1 MRVIAGSAR
10 RLLLKTIEGMDT
22 RPTTD
27 RIKETLFNMLNTQIA
42 GCTFLDLFSGSG
54 AIGIEALSRGA
65 KQAFFVESN
74 PEAVSCIR
82 ENLSRT
88 HLEEGAL
95 VLNCDVIAGLKK
107 LEGRNPRFDIIFM
120 DIEFGDTIGFQVAR
134 RLSMQDSQLAV
145 VYMTNYEHYIT
156 EAFVCRPL
164 GFIRKSHAE
173 DDLQIA
179 GQEIRRF
186 IGQKYSRFVFGGGA
200 AVVEVPLYKVYAVE
214 IYGHDMVILLE
225 NENIRVR
232 DKLMRVEDELEAH
245 DFVKISRGRMVHLK
259 YVTAIEG
266 KTVQLHENYEFAVS
280 ADKISMLKSRW
291 LAYKM
296 LH

>member
-1 MRVIAGSAR
+1 MQEAAVRFAICDDDKVYAEKMKALILQTFHLPQPVECVIY
-10 RLLLKTIEGMDT
+10 LNQEQILK
-22 RPTTD
+22 
-27 RIKETLFNMLNTQIA
+27 
-42 GCTFLDLFSGSG
+42 CY
-54 AIGIEALSRGA
+54 
-65 KQAFFVESN
+65 
-74 PEAVSCIR
+74 R
-82 ENLSRT
+82 E
-88 HLEEGAL
+88 
-95 VLNCDVIAGLKK
+95 DKI
-107 LEGRNPRFDIIFM
+107 DIVFM

-134 RLSMQDSQLAV
+134 RLSRQDSQLAV

-186 IGQKYSRFVFGGGA
+186 IGQKYSRFVFGGGT

-214 IYGHDMVILLE
+214 IYGHDMVILLDD
-225 NENIRVR
+225 ENIRVR

-259 YVTAIEG
+259 YVTAIEW
-266 KTVQLHENYEFAVS
+266 KTVRLHENYEFAVS

>member
-1 MRVIAGSAR
+1 MQETAVRFAICDDDKTYAEKMKALILQTFQLPQPVECVIY
-10 RLLLKTIEGMDT
+10 LNQEQILKYY
-22 RPTTD
+22 
-27 RIKETLFNMLNTQIA
+27 
-42 GCTFLDLFSGSG
+42 
-54 AIGIEALSRGA
+54 
-65 KQAFFVESN
+65 
-74 PEAVSCIR
+74 R
-82 ENLSRT
+82 E
-88 HLEEGAL
+88 
-95 VLNCDVIAGLKK
+95 DKI
-107 LEGRNPRFDIIFM
+107 DIIFM
-120 DIEFGDTIGFQVAR
+120 DIEFGDVIGFQVAR

-186 IGQKYSRFVFGGGA
+186 IGQKYSRFVFGGGT

-214 IYGHDMVILLE
+214 IYGHDMVILLDD
-225 NENIRVR
+225 ENIR
-232 DKLMRVEDELEAH
+232 
-245 DFVKISRGRMVHLK
+245 VKISRGRMVHLK

-266 KTVQLHENYEFAVS
+266 KTVRLHENYEFAVS

>member
-1 MRVIAGSAR
+1 
-10 RLLLKTIEGMDT
+10 
-22 RPTTD
+22 
-27 RIKETLFNMLNTQIA
+27 
-42 GCTFLDLFSGSG
+42 
-54 AIGIEALSRGA
+54 
-65 KQAFFVESN
+65 
-74 PEAVSCIR
+74 
-82 ENLSRT
+82 
-88 HLEEGAL
+88 
-95 VLNCDVIAGLKK
+95 
-107 LEGRNPRFDIIFM
+107 M
-120 DIEFGDTIGFQVAR
+120 DIEFGDVIGFQVAR

-186 IGQKYSRFVFGGGA
+186 IGQKYSRFVFGGGT

>member
-1 MRVIAGSAR
+1 MQETAVRFAICDDDKVYAEKMKALILQTFQLPQPVECVIY
-10 RLLLKTIEGMDT
+10 LNQEQILKYYHEDKI
-22 RPTTD
+22 
-27 RIKETLFNMLNTQIA
+27 
-42 GCTFLDLFSGSG
+42 
-54 AIGIEALSRGA
+54 
-65 KQAFFVESN
+65 
-74 PEAVSCIR
+74 
-82 ENLSRT
+82 
-88 HLEEGAL
+88 
-95 VLNCDVIAGLKK
+95 
-107 LEGRNPRFDIIFM
+107 DIIFM
-120 DIEFGDTIGFQVAR
+120 DIEFGDVIGFQVAR

-179 GQEIRRF
+179 GQEIRL
-186 IGQKYSRFVFGGGA
+186 VFGGGA

-214 IYGHDMVILLE
+214 IYGHDMVILLAD
-225 NENIRVR
+225 ENIRVR

-266 KTVQLHENYEFAVS
+266 KTVRLHENYEFAVS